1 MIAELIIA
9 YNFPVV
15 RFTIYAK
22 SNCMN
27 AQTKAGKSQGRA
39 PGQAMITHYRPQ
51 PS

>member
-27 AQTKAGKSQGRA
+27 AQINQGWQK
-39 PGQAMITHYRPQ
+39 PGPDPRT
-51 PS
+51 SK